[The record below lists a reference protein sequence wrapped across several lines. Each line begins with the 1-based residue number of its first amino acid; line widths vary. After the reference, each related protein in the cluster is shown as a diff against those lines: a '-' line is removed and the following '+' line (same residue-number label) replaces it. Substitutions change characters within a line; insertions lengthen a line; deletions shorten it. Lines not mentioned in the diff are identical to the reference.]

1 VVCVSS
7 KAKIKGVIERV
18 PRMKE
23 KKENI
28 DILLQR
34 NATEQMAGVGWDELN
49 AAILKTLDE
58 AERSRACARRY
69 KAVFKVAAGIIA
81 AAAVV
86 FIAVI
91 VNTGVPPVVQFENRG
106 NVVVKLIDKK
116 GVDAIEI
123 KLAESK
129 ARVMVDIETDQ
140 RKLAK
145 VDVEII
151 DRNGQRK
158 ENDSRPAWIII
169 SRPEPVFADNGINRD
184 EIDLICLM

>member
-1 VVCVSS
+1 MVCVSG
-7 KAKIKGVIERV
+7 KAKIKGIIERV

-23 KKENI
+23 KEENI

-34 NATEQMAGVGWDELN
+34 NTAEQMVRIDWNEVN
-49 AAILKTLDE
+49 TAILKTLNE
-58 AERSRACARRY
+58 AERSRTCARRY

-86 FIAVI
+86 FIVVT
-91 VNTGVPPVVQFENRG
+91 VNKNTPPVVQFENRG
-106 NVVVKLIDKK
+106 SAVVKLIDKK
-116 GVDAIEI
+116 GVAAIGI

-129 ARVMVDIETDQ
+129 ARVMVDIETSQ

-151 DRNGQRK
+151 DRNGQQK
-158 ENDSRPAWIII
+158 ESDSRPAWIII